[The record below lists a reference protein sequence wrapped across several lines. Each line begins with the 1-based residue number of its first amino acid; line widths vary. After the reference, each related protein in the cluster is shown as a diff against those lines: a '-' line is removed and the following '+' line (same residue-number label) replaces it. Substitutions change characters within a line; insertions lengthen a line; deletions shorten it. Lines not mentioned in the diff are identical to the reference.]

1 MRAQDSPEIFLLET
15 LFGFRSAE
23 GNRGSLNFTVTAKL
37 NGEMALTEMRVAMS
51 AQTKET
57 TDDDDGS
64 TTNSVTENFTLT
76 VPEATP
82 VLRDLT
88 GLRADPGYRFS
99 PAVYTV
105 PQTAGSLT
113 IKYPDSG
120 YCDWV
125 DGNYSGTMT
134 LTETQLLVEFKFEE
148 TEGSRVLTDT
158 RRYDLNYDAFDLDN
172 LFERQTFPDGE
183 QVYNGIF
190 FYVSYSLS
198 RGSLGITYGN
208 LNIQA
213 SAERTVVTL

>member
-1 MRAQDSPEIFLLET
+1 
-15 LFGFRSAE
+15 
-23 GNRGSLNFTVTAKL
+23 
-37 NGEMALTEMRVAMS
+37 MALTEMRVAMS

-57 TDDDDGS
+57 TDDGDGS

-76 VPEATP
+76 VPETTP

-88 GLRADPGYRFS
+88 GLRADLGYRFT

-105 PQTAGSLT
+105 PQTADSLI

-120 YCDWV
+120 YYGSV
-125 DGNYSGTMT
+125 YGNYSGTMT

-158 RRYDLNYDAFDLDN
+158 RRYDLNYDAFDWDD

-183 QVYNGIF
+183 QVYNGSY

-198 RGSLGITYGN
+198 RGVLYITCAD
-208 LNIQA
+208 LDIQV
-213 SAERTVVTL
+213 SAEKAVVTL